1 MCVLLISPFPFSFFF
16 FKRQKDQK
24 TPQKRTN
31 TSPAENVVEQLAD
44 QTEQSLASTECDM
57 DMCGRLNVGHVQS
70 ASAPMGWVIGP
81 LFQSFRS
88 KMASFTEIVMS
99 PVKLLRAN
107 IPPPSMDCPDKPKEG
122 ELWAPGPADV
132 EHSELGNVFDSEVQ
146 SEQRLSD
153 VEDVKDTQ
161 SVAVKYSKKLAF
173 DEELL
178 TQSFEQEDECA
189 VTQLEKNMF
198 DSVPLQHTSI
208 PCIVSEEVSESTG
221 SVHRSSIHLQP
232 SASVSASHESMLKIS
247 SATED
252 LKSKP
257 AARGK
262 TLPRKCTVNRK
273 KLSSNPEVKNKESD
287 PEVVQLSHTNPVKS
301 NQINSTNTDT
311 DNSIPEPDGNC
322 YDKIKSCHVMC
333 HNLNHYLN
341 DNADGR
347 TQELSW
353 DNLQL
358 ESLRNAGTY
367 SVAGLGRPK
376 RELKLNGHSQDS
388 VKRKRLTADFICKDH
403 KKKEVVNMVS
413 GGGVS
418 RVLRPVR
425 KELMLPDIILDRQ
438 DFLRPARK
446 RQAVS
451 TRANK
456 KGKDEQEIN
465 EALHTGTEG
474 SFDAMLVCSMDKSSG
489 APKDSQKCSNNK
501 VKASKRLKPGAH
513 FGSSDVNI
521 DNSMD
526 LETTIAITSTK
537 QAEQEQLTK
546 VLVHPD
552 IEQLQSTKNGKDSIK
567 KTQKRKSPNQA
578 SSTKDS
584 DNSAVARSAE
594 QSEVKPTDCNAFQH
608 IRKEEHRKIELNH
621 PPKRPKTGFKS
632 SASGRTDKTKQ
643 CGQKLSLKTKTDQ
656 SKEGKSKMS
665 VDPVYFE
672 MTPFQSHQQPCLL
685 PTQPPLDYNVQL
697 NNDSERV
704 LDGKERD
711 TAAVADEEFP
721 SNHSSISVSRI
732 SLRGTNLNTCI
743 NNQRRTCRVHSR
755 TIKGEEVTNSSKDDS
770 DLDTAGTHASKD
782 DLSRCLLRSY
792 SCPEILSLCSLDR
805 PWTSLHPTIK
815 VHPSHQQ
822 HSSHSALAQQP
833 RRSLCRARRHTVCS
847 LEVEREIAPLCL
859 RKEVYPSRRS
869 IPYDGA
875 SLALSPST
883 SLSALAS
890 CFLSSPLA
898 FLSKKADSRGA
909 SASPGT
915 SILVSSPTSSSSSTY
930 PSKPSTLHLPEFLQ
944 RSDSSTATLNSS
956 SR

>member
-1 MCVLLISPFPFSFFF
+1 
-16 FKRQKDQK
+16 
-24 TPQKRTN
+24 
-31 TSPAENVVEQLAD
+31 
-44 QTEQSLASTECDM
+44 
-57 DMCGRLNVGHVQS
+57 
-70 ASAPMGWVIGP
+70 
-81 LFQSFRS
+81 
-88 KMASFTEIVMS
+88 
-99 PVKLLRAN
+99 
-107 IPPPSMDCPDKPKEG
+107 
-122 ELWAPGPADV
+122 
-132 EHSELGNVFDSEVQ
+132 
-146 SEQRLSD
+146 
-153 VEDVKDTQ
+153 
-161 SVAVKYSKKLAF
+161 
-173 DEELL
+173 
-178 TQSFEQEDECA
+178 
-189 VTQLEKNMF
+189 
-198 DSVPLQHTSI
+198 
-208 PCIVSEEVSESTG
+208 
-221 SVHRSSIHLQP
+221 
-232 SASVSASHESMLKIS
+232 
-247 SATED
+247 
-252 LKSKP
+252 
-257 AARGK
+257 
-262 TLPRKCTVNRK
+262 
-273 KLSSNPEVKNKESD
+273 
-287 PEVVQLSHTNPVKS
+287 
-301 NQINSTNTDT
+301 
-311 DNSIPEPDGNC
+311 
-322 YDKIKSCHVMC
+322 
-333 HNLNHYLN
+333 
-341 DNADGR
+341 
-347 TQELSW
+347 
-353 DNLQL
+353 
-358 ESLRNAGTY
+358 
-367 SVAGLGRPK
+367 
-376 RELKLNGHSQDS
+376 
-388 VKRKRLTADFICKDH
+388 
-403 KKKEVVNMVS
+403 
-413 GGGVS
+413 
-418 RVLRPVR
+418 
-425 KELMLPDIILDRQ
+425 
-438 DFLRPARK
+438 
-446 RQAVS
+446 
-451 TRANK
+451 
-456 KGKDEQEIN
+456 
-465 EALHTGTEG
+465 
-474 SFDAMLVCSMDKSSG
+474 
-489 APKDSQKCSNNK
+489 
-501 VKASKRLKPGAH
+501 
-513 FGSSDVNI
+513 
-521 DNSMD
+521 MD

-537 QAEQEQLTK
+537 EAEQEQLAK

-552 IEQLQSTKNGKDSIK
+552 IEQLQSTKNCKDSIK

-584 DNSAVARSAE
+584 DNSAGARSAE
-594 QSEVKPTDCNAFQH
+594 QSEVTPTDCNAFQH

-672 MTPFQSHQQPCLL
+672 MTPFQSQPCLL

-890 CFLSSPLA
+890 CFLSSPL
-898 FLSKKADSRGA
+898 LVQKHEERGK
-909 SASPGT
+909 
-915 SILVSSPTSSSSSTY
+915 VSSIRIRKTLPKPQNNLTPMGLPRPIRLKKKEFSLEEIYTNKNF
-930 PSKPSTLHLPEFLQ
+930 SKPPESRLETIFEVPLNRRNGSESWFGQRRVKRFLEFLDVGKS
-944 RSDSSTATLNSS
+944 RKPKKPLAGIGKAGISS
-956 SR
+956 SRTRRGGFPKDEPSLSAQDVDSLLCAKLDQLSLWLTHDQKDPNPLPPVPETQAAPV